1 MPDGRF
7 YAQRHAHS
15 LQPSAQAIL
24 GEQAEGAT
32 RLLSGMQAKL
42 QEQERQQRI
51 AIPLPLRPTGHANG
65 PDGPDRPGGL
75 GRKAGPLG
83 QCAAGVQP
91 ARHPPGDAAA
101 GAGSRRRR
109 CSFK

>member
-1 MPDGRF
+1 MGRF
-7 YAQRHAHS
+7 YAERHAHS

-65 PDGPDRPGGL
+65 PEGPDRPGGL
-75 GRKAGPLG
+75 GLSLI
-83 QCAAGVQP
+83 
-91 ARHPPGDAAA
+91 HI
-101 GAGSRRRR
+101 
-109 CSFK
+109 

>member
-1 MPDGRF
+1 MCQMGRF

-32 RLLSGMQAKL
+32 CLLSGMQAKL

-51 AIPLPLRPTGHANG
+51 AIPLL
-65 PDGPDRPGGL
+65 L
-75 GRKAGPLG
+75 
-83 QCAAGVQP
+83 
-91 ARHPPGDAAA
+91 
-101 GAGSRRRR
+101 
-109 CSFK
+109 